1 MYMWISK
8 LTFSNMLH
16 LKCTNIYI
24 ILPSFVIYIDMLK
37 TFVNINIK
45 LNVEIIYG
53 HASDNEK
60 SHANKLHFQM
70 HIYFHHTSNF
80 YDI

>member
-1 MYMWISK
+1 
-8 LTFSNMLH
+8 
-16 LKCTNIYI
+16 
-24 ILPSFVIYIDMLK
+24 MLK
-37 TFVNINIK
+37 SFGNIKIK

-70 HIYFHHTSNF
+70 HVSYFEIQYFQMHIYFHHTSNF